1 MLLPS
6 GQLANYTLGRV
17 ECEYALRAMAAY
29 GATSPSGR
37 VLVKGRNPP

>member
-29 GATSPSGR
+29 GAKLPMSDRATFGR
-37 VLVKGRNPP
+37 SCP